1 MPRYRILDQH
11 GLNYV
16 TCTVVGW
23 VDVFTR
29 KTYRDIVLESLAY
42 CRKEKGLIICAY
54 VIMSNHIH
62 MIVRADGEITLSE
75 VLRDFKKYT
84 SRQILEAIA
93 KGNESRKEWMLH
105 VFRYYARF
113 HANSRTHQFWLQDN
127 HPIALVS
134 PKVIWQKVD
143 YIHQNPV
150 RAGWVDKAE
159 EYLYSSARNYV
170 FENEGCLLELDLLEP
185 YLPGS
190 SFVYLPGFD
199 DQE

>member
-29 KTYRDIVLESLAY
+29 KAYRDILIESLAY
-42 CRKEKGLIICAY
+42 CRKEKGLMVCAY
-54 VIMSNHIH
+54 VIMSNHLH
-62 MIVRADGEITLSE
+62 MIVSAVRAEGELTLSE

-93 KGNESRKEWMLH
+93 KGNESLKEWMLH

-113 HANSRTHQFWLQDN
+113 NANNRT
-127 HPIALVS
+127 
-134 PKVIWQKVD
+134 
-143 YIHQNPV
+143 
-150 RAGWVDKAE
+150 
-159 EYLYSSARNYV
+159 
-170 FENEGCLLELDLLEP
+170 
-185 YLPGS
+185 
-190 SFVYLPGFD
+190 
-199 DQE
+199 

>member
-1 MPRYRILDQH
+1 LD
-11 GLNYV
+11 
-16 TCTVVGW
+16 
-23 VDVFTR
+23 
-29 KTYRDIVLESLAY
+29 
-42 CRKEKGLIICAY
+42 
-54 VIMSNHIH
+54 
-62 MIVRADGEITLSE
+62 
-75 VLRDFKKYT
+75 
-84 SRQILEAIA
+84 AIA

>member
-29 KTYRDIVLESLAY
+29 KAYRDILLESLAY

-62 MIVRADGEITLSE
+62 MIVRADGELTLSE

-113 HANSRTHQFWLQDN
+113 HANGRTHQFWLQDN

-159 EYLYSSARNYV
+159 EYLYSSARNYM
-170 FENEGCLLELDLLEP
+170 FENEGYLLELDLLEP